1 MSCHLFLGYFAR
13 GDFTNKI
20 GHEIFAGGPA
30 IKTAEDILRNFA
42 HDDSF
47 TNGPYL
53 ATFSRLKPL
62 CLFLIETVHRGRN
75 RLPKVERKA
84 KRRRLSIRVMKK
96 MCFRMISVQKW
107 GLPDFS
113 VSRIDTKSNYQ
124 THCGP
129 FSTQ

>member
-1 MSCHLFLGYFAR
+1 MSCHLFFGYFAR

-20 GHEIFAGGPA
+20 SHEIFAGGLA

-42 HDDSF
+42 YDDGF
-47 TNGPYL
+47 TGGSYL
-53 ATFSRLKPL
+53 ATFSRLKLL
-62 CLFLIETVHRGRN
+62 CLFLIETVHCGRN

-96 MCFRMISVQKW
+96 ICFMTISVQKW

-113 VSRIDTKSNYQ
+113 VSQNNTKSNN
-124 THCGP
+124 
-129 FSTQ
+129 